1 MDLNTP
7 FPLFALVQNR
17 ISLGLLI
24 NFHEMKVTDGI
35 RRLILPGANQ

>member
-17 ISLGLLI
+17 ISLGH
-24 NFHEMKVTDGI
+24 FHEMKVTDGI